1 MATETV
7 KRQRTFEECD
17 AILTAPGMP
26 FEMVEMDIG
35 GRRMRAWKNTPP
47 SFRAYLIPKFKEF
60 ADREIVSS
68 PIPMP
73 AEFYARERLTY
84 GQVYELALE
93 YAAWMRGLGVV
104 VGDRVAVG
112 GRNSTGWLSTW
123 LAVHLLGAVPVLL
136 NDLLTDDAQT
146 HCLGITTP
154 KLVLVDEELA
164 GKVGRLRA
172 ELSKRNV
179 GAVYCWSS
187 VDHLPPAARAGVKA
201 IDTTSVRQ
209 ADKDAIH
216 AGMGGGLEGL
226 NQFSD
231 GCIFFTSGTTG
242 YPKAVISTQ
251 RGGLHNVISAA
262 VSPARMF
269 LRAGLSVAELGAMM
283 SAPAPQGVSL
293 ISIPLFHVTG
303 NLASLLG
310 TIGKG
315 GKMVFQRKWNV
326 KDAVKLV
333 VDEKVTTMG
342 GVPAIATAIIQSPD
356 LPKDY
361 QFTAVS
367 YGGAPPPER
376 LARDLKSRFP
386 AAFVGQGWG
395 MTETNAVVCHLSG
408 PDYIA
413 KPTSVGAA
421 VPICDIKIVDPE
433 TRRELPRGSFGLLLS
448 RGEGN
453 MREYLNNPK
462 ATAETIDADGYV
474 NTGDMGYIDE
484 DGCLHLG
491 DRMKDI
497 IIRGGENIA
506 SAEVENA
513 LALDDNLA
521 EVAAVSVPDDVLG
534 ERVGAIVSLAP
545 GARTTEAE
553 VLAAVTPRLR
563 YPARPVI
570 VVVHPEPLPRNA
582 NGKIIKTDCRKIVR
596 DIFATR
602 PKIEAPP
609 RAKL

>member
-1 MATETV
+1 
-7 KRQRTFEECD
+7 
-17 AILTAPGMP
+17 
-26 FEMVEMDIG
+26 
-35 GRRMRAWKNTPP
+35 
-47 SFRAYLIPKFKEF
+47 
-60 ADREIVSS
+60 
-68 PIPMP
+68 
-73 AEFYARERLTY
+73 
-84 GQVYELALE
+84 
-93 YAAWMRGLGVV
+93 
-104 VGDRVAVG
+104 
-112 GRNSTGWLSTW
+112 
-123 LAVHLLGAVPVLL
+123 
-136 NDLLTDDAQT
+136 
-146 HCLGITTP
+146 
-154 KLVLVDEELA
+154 VLVDEQLA
-164 GKVGRLRA
+164 AKVGLLRA
-172 ELSKRNV
+172 ELSKHNV

-187 VDHLPPAARAGVKA
+187 VDHLSAAARAGVKA
-201 IDTTSVRQ
+201 IDTSSVRQ

-216 AGMGGGLEGL
+216 NGVGGGLEGL

-251 RGGLHNVISAA
+251 RAGTHNVVSA
-262 VSPARMF
+262 VISPARMF
-269 LRAGLSVAELGAMM
+269 LRMGLSVAEMGAMM
-283 SAPAPQGVSL
+283 SAPAPQSVSL
-293 ISIPLFHVTG
+293 LSIPLFHVTG

-310 TIGKG
+310 AIGKG
-315 GKMVFQRKWNV
+315 GKLVFQRKWSV
-326 KDAVKLV
+326 KDAVKLIV
-333 VDEKVTTMG
+333 QEKVTTIG
-342 GVPAIATAIIQSPD
+342 GVPAIATAILQSPD

-361 QFTAVS
+361 QFAAVS

-376 LARDLKSRFP
+376 LARDLKGRFP
-386 AAFVGQGWG
+386 AAFIGQGWG

-408 PDYIA
+408 PDYVI
-413 KPTSVGAA
+413 KPTSVGAPI
-421 VPICDIKIVDPE
+421 PICDIKIVDPE

-474 NTGDMGYIDE
+474 DTGDMGHIDE
-484 DGCLHLG
+484 EGFLHLG

-513 LALDDNLA
+513 LALDDRLA

-545 GARTTEAE
+545 GAKATEAE
-553 VLAAVTPRLR
+553 VLAAVIPRLR

-582 NGKIIKTDCRKIVR
+582 NGKIVKTDCRKIVR

-602 PKIEAPP
+602 PKIQDPP